1 MNRKNQSLLS
11 IVLSQVLM
19 ISITIMIIFPLYY
32 MFSNALKHRQDYIK
46 STLSFPVSPTLQNFI
61 DAFHGKDFTQWFLN
75 TTILS
80 FVSSGLTLLI
90 AFFAAYA
97 FAKLDF
103 PGKKFLFRLIIPLMS
118 VPPVAMIIPQFQM
131 IKSLGLINSLASVI
145 LIYIGI
151 MLPMTIYLYRNFMV
165 TIPDSLLEAAQ
176 IDGCSRLRALWVIVM
191 PLTLPAM
198 ITSTL
203 VNLVWA
209 WNELLIALVFL
220 QDNSLR
226 TLMVG
231 VTLFKSR
238 FTLNIPVIMAGL
250 AIVSIPLIIIYVIAQ
265 KKLVEGLLSGSM
277 KE

>member
-1 MNRKNQSLLS
+1 MNRKNTTLLS
-11 IVLSQVLM
+11 KILSQALM
-19 ISITIMIIFPLYY
+19 ILITLMIVFPLYY
-32 MFSNALKHRQDYIK
+32 MFSNALKTRADYLD
-46 STLSFPVSPTLQNFI
+46 STLSLPMSPTLQNFV
-61 DAFHGKDFTQWFLN
+61 DAFQGKDFTRWFLN
-75 TTILS
+75 TTILT
-80 FVSSGLTLLI
+80 VAATVITLFI

-97 FAKLDF
+97 FAKLKF
-103 PGKKFLFRLIIPLMS
+103 PGKKVLFRLIIPLMS

-131 IKSLGLINSLASVI
+131 IKTLGMINTLSSVI
-145 LIYIGI
+145 LIYVGI
-151 MLPMTIYLYRNFMV
+151 MLPMTIYLYRNFMI

-176 IDGCSRLRALWVIVM
+176 IDGCSRFRSLWKIVM

-238 FTLNIPVIMAGL
+238 YTLNIPVIMAGL
-250 AIVSIPLIIIYVIAQ
+250 AIVSIPLIIIYIFAQ

>member
-1 MNRKNQSLLS
+1 M
-11 IVLSQVLM
+11 
-19 ISITIMIIFPLYY
+19 
-32 MFSNALKHRQDYIK
+32 
-46 STLSFPVSPTLQNFI
+46 
-61 DAFHGKDFTQWFLN
+61 
-75 TTILS
+75 
-80 FVSSGLTLLI
+80 LI